1 VAIPLLRRL
10 KAHSLQRTALL
21 LKRRAEADDDQEAAA
36 LTRFHL
42 WYERAVI
49 ESMERFFPIPAEV
62 KVQAEEFLSS
72 LRALVGPLAASAP
85 PQGDAVTIFRRTSLI
100 KGPLSAF
107 GHDYLTDRL
116 GEDRARSLRLL
127 RFRGRRGSGAEY
139 AYEVLNFVDGR
150 RTVQEIRDAVTAIYG
165 PIPLD
170 IVREYLQALA
180 EIGVI
185 ESVRQ

>member
-85 PQGDAVTIFRRTSLI
+85 PQGDAATIFRRTSLI

-116 GEDRARSLRLL
+116 DRARSLRLL